1 MSSFIKH
8 TILENDFLLH
18 SSRVVYWEQE
28 SILILSDM
36 HFGKITHFRKNGI
49 AVPTD
54 IMKEDIQRLFDV
66 IQFFKPKKVIIVGD
80 LFHSIA
86 NNEHELFK
94 RWRNDFLHIEFI
106 LVKGNHDIIVEDWYI
121 KANITLVA
129 TCLQIQNFF
138 FVHQQEDFKNVVEEN
153 HFLFCGH
160 VHPAIVLKGMGRQSL
175 KLPCYYFSNNKLLL
189 PAFGKFTG
197 NFIVE
202 PKKQDTVYA
211 IVNKDVIK
219 L

>member
-1 MSSFIKH
+1 M
-8 TILENDFLLH
+8 
-18 SSRVVYWEQE
+18 YWEQE